1 MLQKKNRIRRQNNI
15 IIYRVPESDAL
26 LAADRNVEDK
36 RFCEQLLFSLIVG
49 IAKEDIRRVFRL
61 GTRGTTV
68 SGTRPILVQ
77 LGSHTAKNLIMEN
90 LFKLKS
96 LLDKFKGLL
105 LLPMT

>member
-1 MLQKKNRIRRQNNI
+1 
-15 IIYRVPESDAL
+15 VPESDAL

-36 RFCEQLLFSLIVG
+36 RFCKQLLFSLNVG
-49 IAKEDIRRVFRL
+49 IAEEDICRVLHL

-68 SGTRPILVQ
+68 SGIHPILVQ
-77 LGSHTAKNLIMEN
+77 LGSHIAKNLIMEN

-96 LLDKFKGLL
+96 LPDKFKGLL